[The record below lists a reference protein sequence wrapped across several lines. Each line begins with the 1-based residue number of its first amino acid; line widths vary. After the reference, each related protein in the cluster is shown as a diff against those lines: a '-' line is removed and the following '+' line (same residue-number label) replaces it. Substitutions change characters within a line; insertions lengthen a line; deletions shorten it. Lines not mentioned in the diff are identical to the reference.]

1 MKMNMLGIAAL
12 TALFAL
18 PACNSLSEQDQ
29 ARLDTFKMNSKRYYE
44 EEQFRRA
51 EDACRKGLMI
61 DSEDLSLFQVLGFS
75 LLRQGG
81 GNQVNEAVAIF
92 ERCLEIEDEFD
103 YRSRLGLGE
112 AHFQMGQMWNN
123 ELDRIAADENLTRE
137 ERLEKQEYA
146 MAAREKSY
154 ELSEGALREVL
165 DSPRGRGDVM
175 ASSTLSRLLT
185 VLERYDESAEVLRSM
200 IGTLSASINLRSEML
215 EGEGV
220 PKEQREMFERTLDS
234 LKSQRVGGLELLANV
249 AAKETRWEEVISAFA
264 QIEAVE
270 AMQPADYFN
279 RARAYEALGARDAAI
294 SDYDTFVSQAAAR
307 GAAFGEQVS
316 MAMRRKAILLEAG
329 RDGQVF
335 YLHNRVQ
342 TIEHF
347 AHELRQI
354 LKDPSI
360 KINIAHGQMAK
371 HELED
376 AMIRFITGDTDVL
389 LCSTIIESGIDIP
402 NANTIIINDADRFG
416 LAQLHQLRGRVGRY
430 KHRAYAYMLL
440 PKSRSITPIAGRRLK
455 AIEEYSQLGAG
466 FRIALRDLEIRGAG
480 NILGAQ
486 QSGHINTVGYELYC
500 RLLSEAV
507 KRLKNEPV
515 EKEPETVID
524 LGFASYIPKSYIHSD
539 RQRMEVYRR
548 ISIARDP
555 KDIDRL
561 KIELRDLF
569 GPVPEQVTQLLELSQ
584 LRIRAAKWNIL
595 SIVVQGLDVIF
606 KFPEDATGTDLFAR
620 YPGTVRIPDPRTVH
634 LRLEK
639 SYFEPKTLLAVL
651 RKLLRR

>member
-234 LKSQRVGGLELLANV
+234 LKSQRVGALELLANV

-316 MAMRRKAILLEAG
+316 MAMRRKAILLEG
-329 RDGQVF
+329 G
-335 YLHNRVQ
+335 
-342 TIEHF
+342 
-347 AHELRQI
+347 ELI
-354 LKDPSI
+354 
-360 KINIAHGQMAK
+360 
-371 HELED
+371 
-376 AMIRFITGDTDVL
+376 
-389 LCSTIIESGIDIP
+389 
-402 NANTIIINDADRFG
+402 
-416 LAQLHQLRGRVGRY
+416 
-430 KHRAYAYMLL
+430 
-440 PKSRSITPIAGRRLK
+440 
-455 AIEEYSQLGAG
+455 
-466 FRIALRDLEIRGAG
+466 
-480 NILGAQ
+480 
-486 QSGHINTVGYELYC
+486 
-500 RLLSEAV
+500 
-507 KRLKNEPV
+507 
-515 EKEPETVID
+515 
-524 LGFASYIPKSYIHSD
+524 
-539 RQRMEVYRR
+539 
-548 ISIARDP
+548 RDP
-555 KDIDRL
+555 NQDR
-561 KIELRDLF
+561 
-569 GPVPEQVTQLLELSQ
+569 G
-584 LRIRAAKWNIL
+584 
-595 SIVVQGLDVIF
+595 
-606 KFPEDATGTDLFAR
+606 
-620 YPGTVRIPDPRTVH
+620 
-634 LRLEK
+634 
-639 SYFEPKTLLAVL
+639 
-651 RKLLRR
+651 